1 MGLESWILEVPAFTY
16 QRRLA
21 LIPGRISHRKTL
33 FLLLLLIQ
41 ACGEI
46 PDSVPTGSATV
57 VDPFGFSI
65 LVDTSLVAD
74 GWTVREFVYSPAQN
88 QRYRSVEFPLV
99 YEMFIDRPG
108 ANGGRIFQPLGEP
121 GPRVENGSA
130 ATRVIVRVL
139 QYPGIPSFDA
149 LVDTVRNLNQTVT
162 DVFYNGAAGKELSLS
177 NGNRNNPNIYAWPH
191 TEEMVPRII
200 FGGDDF
206 LYFVNIFES
215 RGNNADTTQVA
226 RALQTFQL
234 IP

>member
-1 MGLESWILEVPAFTY
+1 MELASWGFGVPPYTH
-16 QRRLA
+16 RRWLSP
-21 LIPGRISHRKTL
+21 ISGRIPHRKKL
-33 FLLLLLIQ
+33 LVLLLLLQ

-57 VDPFGFSI
+57 VEPFGFSI

-74 GWTVREFVYSPAQN
+74 GWTVREFAYSPAQK
-88 QRYRSVEFPLV
+88 QQYRSVEFPLV

-108 ANGGRIFQPLGEP
+108 GNGGRIFQPLGEP
-121 GPRVENGSA
+121 GPRVERGSA

-139 QYPGIPSFDA
+139 QYPGISSFDA

-162 DVFYNGAAGKELSLS
+162 DVFFNGALGKELSLS
-177 NGNRNNPNIYAWPH
+177 NGNRNNPSIYAWSH
-191 TEEMVPRII
+191 TQEMVPRII
-200 FGGDDF
+200 FGGHDF

-215 RGNNADTTQVA
+215 RGNNADSTQVD
-226 RALQTFQL
+226 RVLQTFQL

>member
-1 MGLESWILEVPAFTY
+1 M
-16 QRRLA
+16 
-21 LIPGRISHRKTL
+21 
-33 FLLLLLIQ
+33 
-41 ACGEI
+41 
-46 PDSVPTGSATV
+46 PTGSATV
-57 VDPFGFSI
+57 VEPFGFSI
-65 LVDTSLVAD
+65 LVDTSLVSN
-74 GWTVREFVYSPAQN
+74 GWTVREFAYSPAQK
-88 QRYRSVEFPLV
+88 QQYRSVAFPLV

-108 ANGGRIFQPLGEP
+108 GNGGRIFQPLGEP
-121 GPRVENGSA
+121 GPRVERGS

-139 QYPGIPSFDA
+139 QYPGIPFFDA

-162 DVFYNGAAGKELSLS
+162 DVFYNGASGKELSLS
-177 NGNRNNPNIYAWPH
+177 NGNRNNPNIYSWPH

-226 RALQTFQL
+226 RVLQTFQL